1 MQLPFTVDEFFG
13 VFRAYNEALWPIQA
27 VLIGL
32 ALAAIALVLKPR
44 RWTSVGISSIL
55 VFLWAWLAVVYHIV
69 FFARINP
76 LAYVFSAVSLVGTL
90 IFVWQGMVRHRL
102 RFAWVGGSRALVGVG
117 LIVFALVLYPLWSW
131 CGGHAYPHMPTF
143 GLPCPTTIFTIG
155 LLAFLVPPYPRSPF
169 IVPVL
174 WCLVGTKA
182 AFLLGVHQDL
192 GLVVAGTAGIVL
204 VTRSKT
210 SSVSARVVSR
220 NSL

>member
-13 VFRAYNEALWPIQA
+13 IFRAYNETLWPVQI
-27 VLIGL
+27 VLFGL
-32 ALAAIALVLKPR
+32 ALAAFALVLKPR
-44 RWTSVGISSIL
+44 RPSGVGISVIL
-55 VFLWAWLAVVYHIV
+55 AFLWAWIALVYHLG

-76 LAYVFSAVSLVGTL
+76 LAHVFSAVSLVGAL
-90 IFVWQGMVRHRL
+90 IFVWQGVIRRRL
-102 RFAWVGGSRALVGVG
+102 RFAWGGGIRALAGSG
-117 LIVFALVLYPLWSW
+117 LIVFALILYPLWSRY
-131 CGGHAYPHMPTF
+131 GGHAYPDMPTF

-174 WCLVGTKA
+174 WCLVGTQA

-204 VTRSKT
+204 SVRSKT
-210 SSVSARVVSR
+210 SS
-220 NSL
+220 L